1 MKKLINGR
9 SFLAVYAGVLTVVF
23 ALTVLTG
30 AMQNRKARFGEI
42 DVERINVIE
51 PDGTVRLVLSNKALF
66 PGILFKGKEYP
77 HPNRKTAGILFYND
91 EGTENGGLTFGGQK
105 DKDGNVSAYG
115 HLSFDQY
122 NQDQVFTLD
131 ASEDGGYR
139 KAGMAVWDR
148 PDYSIEEL
156 MLLLERV
163 GGLAEKEKKAELS
176 KFFSER
182 ESAHLRLYLGKTD
195 NGAVSLR
202 LNDRQGRD
210 RLVIEVA
217 PDGTPA
223 VRFLDEDGKE
233 TGRFPGKEGER

>member
-1 MKKLINGR
+1 MKKLMNNHN
-9 SFLAVYAGVLTVVF
+9 FLAVYAGVLTLVF

-30 AMQNRKARFGEI
+30 ATQSRKTRFGEI

-51 PDGTVRLVLSNKALF
+51 PDGTIRLVLSSKALF

-77 HPNRKTAGILFYND
+77 HPNRQTAGILFFND

-105 DKDGNVSAYG
+105 DKDGKIGAYG

-131 ASEDGGYR
+131 ASEEGGNR
-139 KAGMAVWDR
+139 KAGLAVWDR

-156 MLLLERV
+156 LLLQARIKE
-163 GGLAEKEKKAELS
+163 LPEKERKAEIS

-182 ESAHLRLYLGKTD
+182 ESARPRLYLGKSHD
-195 NGAVSLR
+195 GSVSLR

-223 VRFLDEDGKE
+223 VRFLDQDGKE
-233 TGRFPGKEGER
+233 TGRIPSEKGGH

>member
-9 SFLAVYAGVLTVVF
+9 IFLAVYAGVLTLVF
-23 ALTVLTG
+23 GLTVLTG
-30 AMQNRKARFGEI
+30 ATQSRKARFEEI

-51 PDGTVRLVLSNKALF
+51 PDGTVRLVLSSKALF

-77 HPNRKTAGILFYND
+77 HPNRQTAGILFYND

-105 DKDGNVSAYG
+105 DKYGNVSAYG

-131 ASEDGGYR
+131 ASEDSGNR
-139 KAGMAVWDR
+139 KAGLAVWDR

-156 MLLLERV
+156 LLLQARV
-163 GGLAEKEKKAELS
+163 NKLPEEEKKAEFS

-182 ESAHLRLYLGKTD
+182 ESAHPRLYLGKGH
-195 NGAVSLR
+195 NGSVSLR

-223 VRFLDEDGKE
+223 VRFLDQEGKE
-233 TGRFPGKEGER
+233 IGRIPEKKDEH